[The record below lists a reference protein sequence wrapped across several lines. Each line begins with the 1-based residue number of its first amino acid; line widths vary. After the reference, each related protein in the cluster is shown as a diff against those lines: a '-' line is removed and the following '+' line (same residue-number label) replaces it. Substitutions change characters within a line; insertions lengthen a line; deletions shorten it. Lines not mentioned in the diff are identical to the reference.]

1 MKHFNLS
8 EFFRSSTA
16 AENGIK
22 NEPSI
27 DERATIVRNI
37 NLLVDNVLDPVRD
50 MVNTPII
57 ITSGYRCPQ
66 VNRLVGGV
74 GNSQHMS
81 GCAADFH
88 VKGFTPSMMYEVFL
102 YIFNTLEY
110 DQLIYYRSKNIIHVS
125 YPCLLVSYIS
135 LKISSADE
143 YSSPFL

>member
-1 MKHFNLS
+1 MKHFNVS

-16 AENGIK
+16 TKNGIK
-22 NEPSI
+22 NEPSF
-27 DERATIVRNI
+27 DEKAAIVRNI

-74 GNSQHMS
+74 DNSQHMS

-88 VKGFTPSMMYEVFL
+88 VMGFTPEMMYEVFL

-110 DQLIYYRSKNIIHVS
+110 DQLIYYRRKNIIHVS
-125 YPCLLVSYIS
+125 YVENCPRCEAF
-135 LKISSADE
+135 LKE
-143 YSSPFL
+143 

>member
-8 EFFRSSTA
+8 EFFQSSTA
-16 AENGIK
+16 AKNGIK
-22 NEPSI
+22 NEPSF
-27 DERATIVRNI
+27 DEKAAIVRNI

-74 GNSQHMS
+74 DNSQHMS

-88 VKGFTPSMMYEVFL
+88 VQGFTVLMMWQVFL
-102 YIFNTLEY
+102 SIYDTMDF
-110 DQLIYYRSKNIIHVS
+110 DQLIYYPNKNIIHVS
-125 YPCLLVSYIS
+125 YMENGNRHEAF
-135 LKISSADE
+135 LKK
-143 YSSPFL
+143 

>member
-1 MKHFNLS
+1 MKHFTLS

-16 AENGIK
+16 AKNGIK

-27 DERATIVRNI
+27 DERATIARNI

-50 MVNTPII
+50 MVNAPII

-74 GNSQHMS
+74 DNSQHMS
-81 GCAADFH
+81 GCAADFR
-88 VKGFTPSMMYEVFL
+88 VMGFTPSMMYEVFL
-102 YIFNTLEY
+102 YIFNTLKY

-125 YPCLLVSYIS
+125 YVENCPRCEAF
-135 LKISSADE
+135 LKE
-143 YSSPFL
+143 

>member
-8 EFFRSSTA
+8 EFFLSSTA
-16 AENGIK
+16 AKNGIK
-22 NEPSI
+22 NKPSAN
-27 DERATIVRNI
+27 ERATIVRNI

-74 GNSQHMS
+74 DNSQHMS

-88 VKGFTPSMMYEVFL
+88 VTGFTPAMMYEVFL
-102 YIFNTLEY
+102 YIFNTLEF
-110 DQLIYYRSKNIIHVS
+110 DQLIYYPSKNIIHVS
-125 YPCLLVSYIS
+125 YVENCNRHEAFI
-135 LKISSADE
+135 KK
-143 YSSPFL
+143 

>member
-16 AENGIK
+16 AKNGIK
-22 NEPSI
+22 NEPSS
-27 DERATIVRNI
+27 DEKTIIVRNI

-50 MVNTPII
+50 MFNTPII

-74 GNSQHMS
+74 DNSQHMS

-88 VKGFTPSMMYEVFL
+88 VQGYNHSMMYEVFL
-102 YIFNTLEY
+102 YIFNTLEF
-110 DQLIYYRSKNIIHVS
+110 DQLIYYPSKNIIHVS
-125 YPCLLVSYIS
+125 YVENCNRHEAFI
-135 LKISSADE
+135 KK
-143 YSSPFL
+143 

>member
-1 MKHFNLS
+1 MKYFTLS

-16 AENGIK
+16 AKSSIK
-22 NEPSI
+22 NEPSP

-50 MVNTPII
+50 MVDAPII

-66 VNRLVGGV
+66 VNRLAGGV
-74 GNSQHMS
+74 DNSQHMS

-88 VKGFTPSMMYEVFL
+88 VKGFTPSMMYDVFL

-110 DQLIYYRSKNIIHVS
+110 DQLIYYRSKNFIHVS
-125 YPCLLVSYIS
+125 YVPNCNRHEAFF
-135 LKISSADE
+135 K
-143 YSSPFL
+143 

>member
-1 MKHFNLS
+1 MKHFTLS

-16 AENGIK
+16 AKNGIK

-27 DERATIVRNI
+27 DERATIARNI

-50 MVNTPII
+50 MVNAPII

-74 GNSQHMS
+74 DNSQHMS
-81 GCAADFH
+81 GRAADFR
-88 VKGFTPSMMYEVFL
+88 VMGFTPSMMYEVFL
-102 YIFNTLEY
+102 YIFNTLGY

-125 YPCLLVSYIS
+125 YVENCPRCEAF
-135 LKISSADE
+135 LKE
-143 YSSPFL
+143 

>member
-8 EFFRSSTA
+8 EFFQSSA
-16 AENGIK
+16 AAKNGIK
-22 NEPSI
+22 NEPSP
-27 DERATIVRNI
+27 DEKATIVRNI

-57 ITSGYRCPQ
+57 ITSGYRCPK

-74 GNSQHMS
+74 DNSQHMS

-88 VKGFTPSMMYEVFL
+88 VMGFTPSMMYEVFL

-125 YPCLLVSYIS
+125 YVENCPRCEAF
-135 LKISSADE
+135 LKE
-143 YSSPFL
+143 

>member
-1 MKHFNLS
+1 MKHFTLS

-16 AENGIK
+16 AKNGIK
-22 NEPSI
+22 NEPGI
-27 DERATIVRNI
+27 DERATIARNI

-50 MVNTPII
+50 MVDAPII

-81 GCAADFH
+81 GCAADFR
-88 VKGFTPSMMYEVFL
+88 VMGFTPSMMYEVFL

-125 YPCLLVSYIS
+125 YVENCPRCEAF
-135 LKISSADE
+135 LKE
-143 YSSPFL
+143 

>member
-1 MKHFNLS
+1 MKHFNVS

-16 AENGIK
+16 AKNGIK
-22 NEPSI
+22 NEPSF

-74 GNSQHMS
+74 DNSQHMS

-88 VKGFTPSMMYEVFL
+88 VQGFTPSMMYQLFL
-102 YIFNTLEY
+102 CVLNTLEF
-110 DQLIYYRSKNIIHVS
+110 DQMIYYRNKNIIHVS
-125 YPCLLVSYIS
+125 YVDNYNRHEAFI
-135 LKISSADE
+135 KK
-143 YSSPFL
+143 

>member
-1 MKHFNLS
+1 MKHFNVS

-16 AENGIK
+16 AKNGIK
-22 NEPSI
+22 NEPSS
-27 DERATIVRNI
+27 DGKATIVRNI

-74 GNSQHMS
+74 DNSQHMS

-88 VKGFTPSMMYEVFL
+88 VQGFTPSMMYQLFL
-102 YIFNTLEY
+102 CIFNTLEF
-110 DQLIYYRSKNIIHVS
+110 DQLIYYRNKNIIHVS
-125 YPCLLVSYIS
+125 YVENCNRHEAFI
-135 LKISSADE
+135 KK
-143 YSSPFL
+143 